1 VASDRECDW
10 RPAASLEILRLRA
23 HLLER
28 IRAFFADRDILEV
41 ETPALSAAATTDP
54 NLHSFTVYASGPGTT
69 VARRYLQTSP
79 EFAMKR
85 LLAAGSG
92 SIYQICKSFRD
103 SEIGRLHNPEFT
115 MVEWYRLG
123 YDYHQLMEEVGTLVM
138 KTLEGFRALAVP
150 ETLTYREAF
159 LRTCGLDPHR
169 ATVREMGD
177 LANSHGIVVA
187 GLAADDPDG
196 WRDLLLT
203 RLVEPHLGQGRLT
216 FIYDFPASAAALAR
230 IHRGQPAVAERFEA
244 YLDGIEL
251 ANGFHELTDAAE
263 QRQRFDRDQRTRAQ
277 RGLPAVPV
285 DERFLA
291 ALSHGLPACSGVA
304 LGFDRLVMLAA
315 GATSITEVMT
325 FPIDSA

>member
-1 VASDRECDW
+1 
-10 RPAASLEILRLRA
+10 
-23 HLLER
+23 
-28 IRAFFADRDILEV
+28 
-41 ETPALSAAATTDP
+41 
-54 NLHSFTVYASGPGTT
+54 
-69 VARRYLQTSP
+69 
-79 EFAMKR
+79 
-85 LLAAGSG
+85 
-92 SIYQICKSFRD
+92 
-103 SEIGRLHNPEFT
+103 
-115 MVEWYRLG
+115 
-123 YDYHQLMEEVGTLVM
+123 MEEVGTLVM